1 MARPFP
7 PGFLWGA
14 ATAAYQ
20 IEGAVRE
27 GGRGES
33 IWDRFSHTPGK
44 VVNGDTG
51 DIACDAYH
59 RWGADLKVMRDLG
72 LQAYRFSIGWPRI
85 MPTGHGRPNIDGLDF
100 YDELVDG
107 LLAAGIEPWV
117 TLYHWDM
124 PQALEDNGGW
134 PNRSTADFFAEYAD
148 AVTRRLGDRVKHWI
162 TINEPWC
169 VAFLGYLFGIHAP
182 GRRDLNQAIAA
193 AHTALLAHG
202 YAMEVI
208 RSNAKGARAG
218 ITLNLSHV
226 YPTGDF
232 EQDERAA
239 VLADGF
245 LNRWFLDPVFGR
257 GYPEDVVEVLGDA
270 APEVRS
276 GDLDIIA
283 RPTDFLGINTY
294 QPAYVR
300 HDPHGM
306 LGTIGMARVAGE
318 RTAMDWLVKPE
329 GLFDLLKRVHDDY
342 TPAHIVI
349 TENGSAWDDP
359 APTAGRVADP
369 RRTDYLHGHL
379 LAARDAIEASVPLD
393 GYFAWSLLDN
403 FEWAEGYTKRFGIT
417 YVDFATQERTIK
429 DSGRFYAETIGANG
443 ENL

>member
-1 MARPFP
+1 MAHPFP
-7 PGFLWGA
+7 SGFLWGA

-44 VVNGDTG
+44 VANGDTG
-51 DIACDAYH
+51 DIACDSYH
-59 RWGADLKVMRDLG
+59 RWPADVAVMQELG
-72 LQAYRFSIGWPRI
+72 VQAYRFSVGWSRI
-85 MPTGHGRPNIDGLDF
+85 MPSGRGAANVEGLDY
-100 YDELVDG
+100 YDRLVDG

-134 PNRSTADFFAEYAD
+134 PNRSTADSFAEYTD
-148 AVTRRLGDRVKHWI
+148 AVTRRLGDRVTHWI

-169 VAFLGYLFGIHAP
+169 VAFLGYLLGIHAP
-182 GRRDLNQAIAA
+182 GRTDMKDAFAA
-193 AHTALLAHG
+193 AHTTLLAHG

-208 RSNAKGARAG
+208 RGNVKDAQAG

-226 YPTGDF
+226 YPMGDL

-239 VLADGF
+239 ILADGF
-245 LNRWFLDPVFGR
+245 MNRWFLDPVFGR
-257 GYPEDVVEVLGDA
+257 GYPADIVDFLGEN
-270 APEVRS
+270 APEMRP
-276 GDLDIIA
+276 GDLDTIA

-294 QPAYVR
+294 QPAYVNY
-300 HDPHGM
+300 DPDGM
-306 LGTIGMARVAGE
+306 MGMVGTPRVPGE

-342 TPAHIVI
+342 APAKIFI

-359 APTAGRVADP
+359 LPVAGRVADP
-369 RRTDYLHGHL
+369 RRVAYLHGHL
-379 LAARDAIEASVPLD
+379 LAARDAIEAGVPLA

-403 FEWAEGYTKRFGIT
+403 FEWAEGYTKRFGLT

-429 DSGRFYAETIGANG
+429 DSGRFYAETIRENG
-443 ENL
+443 EHL